1 MICNSLLFKLISLI
15 VFVRLFPSMLVILN
29 VCIYNY
35 NIELKLRSNTTN
47 EYIPANALDSICSI
61 LLLVRFKLFNL

>member
-15 VFVRLFPSMLVILN
+15 VFVRLFPSLLVILN
-29 VCIYNY
+29 VCISNF

-47 EYIPANALDSICSI
+47 YSPANALDSICSI
-61 LLLVRFKLFNL
+61 LLLVRFK